1 MPTHSLPT
9 VATQL
14 FHTLLDRAE
23 QPGRQQVIRVR
34 LAPAQHP
41 DYFSPE
47 DVAPRLQTNHM
58 MQQLADAGV
67 LRLHWR
73 KWEEGNWL
81 EALDLLPDRVADLYH
96 LLQRQPRTDQV
107 AELLDLLAM
116 QHPPPGWYARFLAGV
131 RDQIAAGRAPTPLVL
146 GDATFNAD
154 LLRLLGALAELEAPI
169 LERSLSTRL
178 FGDSK
183 RLEELRTPLLS
194 VLRGYLPDAAS
205 FAGDDA
211 ALLRACGVERTPE
224 YIPLAGPIILQT
236 PQGATL
242 DLAPFTPSLA
252 LSAAMLRQVDV
263 AACSATR
270 LLTVENATSF
280 TELLAL
286 RPPDL
291 LVLYTG
297 GFASPTLLAFLRTIR
312 QLRPDLPLYH
322 WGDLDA
328 GGLRILAHLR
338 TQLGS
343 ILPLAMDSA
352 TLRAYQHHAKPL
364 TSSDQRALLA
374 LQRHP
379 QLADCLPLIATLLE
393 LGCKLEQ
400 EALDV
405 RTVVGML
412 WGV

>member
-1 MPTHSLPT
+1 MHKNPLPA
-9 VATQL
+9 VAAL
-14 FHTLLDRAE
+14 LLHTLLDRAE

-34 LAPAQHP
+34 LVPAQHP

-47 DVAPRLQTNHM
+47 DVAPRQQTNQIV
-58 MQQLADAGV
+58 QQLADAGA
-67 LRLHWR
+67 LRLHWQ
-73 KWEEGNWL
+73 KWEQGNWL
-81 EALDLLPDRVADLYH
+81 EALDLLPERASDLYH

-107 AELLDLLAM
+107 ADLLALLDT

-146 GDATFNAD
+146 GDAAFNAD
-154 LLRLLGALAELEAPI
+154 LLRLLGTLAELQAPI

-183 RLEELRTPLLS
+183 RLEELRSPLLS
-194 VLRGYLPDAAS
+194 VLRGYAPDAAS

-211 ALLRACGVERTPE
+211 ALLRAYGIERTPE
-224 YIPLAGPIILQT
+224 YIPLAGPLILQPT
-236 PQGATL
+236 QGAAI
-242 DLAPFTPSLA
+242 DLAHFSPSLA
-252 LSAAMLRQVDV
+252 LSAAMLRQIDV

-291 LVLYTG
+291 LLLYTG
-297 GFASPTLLAFLRTIR
+297 GFASPTLLVFLRSIC
-312 QLRPDLPLYH
+312 QLRPDLPVYH

-338 TQLGS
+338 THLGAIS
-343 ILPLAMDSA
+343 PLAMDVA

-374 LQRHP
+374 LKSQP
-379 QLADCLPLIATLLE
+379 LLADCLPLITTLLE

-412 WGV
+412 